1 MKVKSR
7 IQRLAYGE
15 HQFASPRPIPY
26 QNQLQFWASTL
37 SKEGHRISHAC
48 SGVSQQSEALDRVE
62 ARPRRGS
69 AAAKIVGTVLGTLR
83 RMRDRRVDAICH
95 VIVFRGPRHAD
106 GDPPRGARFVRQR
119 VVRVSEGRSIRA
131 NVGVEFIGVSW
142 S

>member
-1 MKVKSR
+1 VVP
-7 IQRLAYGE
+7 
-15 HQFASPRPIPY
+15 PR
-26 QNQLQFWASTL
+26 AHV
-37 SKEGHRISHAC
+37 HRDGARVR
-48 SGVSQQSEALDRVE
+48 VSQQSEALDRVE